1 MSFQYDSQITKQ
13 TASFRVW
20 TTKESLPYIRW
31 LCHNCIFSCKYYILS
46 VNEFVKR
53 NLLKRLFKIHWQP
66 SLLFLF
72 WKKKAI
78 TAALTYR
85 FPSKSP
91 NKKVCHLWRY
101 NFELLFKSAVSSFNG
116 VAWGRAQ
123 FSTGNQL
130 GLLYHSGVVASYK
143 EGLIGGSRGP
153 PRSL

>member
-1 MSFQYDSQITKQ
+1 MTVKSLSKLLASGFGQQKKAYHTSDDYAITVYLAVNTISCPWMNLSREICSKGCSKSTDSHHC
-13 TASFRVW
+13 FFFF
-20 TTKESLPYIRW
+20 E
-31 LCHNCIFSCKYYILS
+31 
-46 VNEFVKR
+46 
-53 NLLKRLFKIHWQP
+53 
-66 SLLFLF
+66 
-72 WKKKAI
+72 KKKAI

-101 NFELLFKSAVSSFNG
+101 NFELFFKSAVSSFNS

-143 EGLIGGSRGP
+143 EGLRGGSRGP
-153 PRSL
+153 SRSP